1 MLKKE
6 QILKLLEEAKAN
18 KWYYPKTFAK
28 LKSLG
33 VIRYEVS
40 WNDGYK
46 AFYFLEQ
53 ENFQELTKDS
63 LSIQTPISN
72 IYHESQAKQAL
83 HEHQQGKTDFF
94 TLLNQLAEFGIS
106 HYMVNMKEST
116 VTYYSIDNKHF
127 FVENVPEFKDGKD
140 E

>member
-1 MLKKE
+1 MSKKE

-63 LSIQTPISN
+63 LSIQTPVSN
-72 IYHESQAKQAL
+72 TYQESQAKQAL
-83 HEHQQGKTDFF
+83 YEHQQGKTDFF
-94 TLLNQLAEFGIS
+94 TLLIQLAEFGIS
-106 HYMVNMKEST
+106 HNIVNMDENT
-116 VTYYSIDNKHF
+116 VTYCSINNKHS
-127 FVENVPEFKDGKD
+127 FVENVPKFKDEND